1 MGGIKNMTLPNKAVI
16 YARVSTEE
24 QASEGYSIEAQKQL
38 LQEYAKQRNIQI
50 IDEYIDEGKSG
61 KSIDGRP
68 ELLRLLSDARE
79 NKFDIVIIYKLD
91 RLARK
96 TRDSLEIAERL
107 ERHNVLLMSYSENID
122 TTTPGG
128 KMFYTLIS
136 SFAEMERSTIIDRV
150 KMGMNQRAKQGK
162 WNGGIVLGYDV
173 IEKELVVND
182 EEASIVQEIFNLANL
197 GHGYKKIAYML
208 NKIGYKTKKNRDFSI
223 ATVKGI
229 LDNPI
234 YIGKIRFNQHENW
247 SEKRRKGKNNEP
259 YIIDGTHPPIIS
271 IELWEHVQ
279 QKRQQRSYQ
288 PSQSQ
293 QPYFLSRLIRCPECG
308 HGMVSAKA
316 RGHKGR
322 VYRYYQ
328 CGQFHNK
335 GKTVCSPNSINADR
349 AEQQVIEELK
359 RVVSE
364 PYFIEKL
371 VEKMNSEREEAEKPL
386 LKEKKRLFQEC
397 EKTEKRVDTIVN
409 QLMDDIELKSIYTK
423 KLKEQQQLLE
433 TYQEKLASI
442 DNQLQSINK
451 KPIDADAMRNL
462 LENLDTILEKADST
476 EKKEL
481 LALFVK
487 DIQITKEPTSRRT
500 GRQITRLNLMFD
512 FTIEALQGS
521 TGVLLNRMTDI
532 NLDFIAPIDTSFMD
546 EPFSREETL
555 RDALASLSILPLLMV
570 RFPPINPKSPINLL
584 N

>member
-1 MGGIKNMTLPNKAVI
+1 MNSTVKAVI
-16 YARVSTEE
+16 YARVSTDE
-24 QASEGYSIEAQKQL
+24 QVADGHSIEAQKQL
-38 LQEYAKQRNIQI
+38 LREYASQRKILI
-50 IDEYIDEGKSG
+50 VDEYIEEGRSG
-61 KSIDGRP
+61 KNIEGRP
-68 ELLRLLSDARE
+68 EMLRLLKDAKKD
-79 NKFDIVIIYKLD
+79 KFDAVITYKLD

-96 TRDSLEIAERL
+96 TRDSLDIVETL
-107 ERHNVLLMSYSENID
+107 ERHNVQLMSYSENID

-128 KMFYTLIS
+128 KMFYTLLS

-162 WNGGIVLGYDV
+162 WNGGIVLGYNI
-173 IEKELVVND
+173 IEKELVVNE
-182 EEASIVQEIFNLANL
+182 EEAAIVQEIFDLANR

-208 NKIGYKTKKNRDFSI
+208 NEKGYKTKKSKDFSI

-247 SEKRRKGKNNEP
+247 SEKRRKGKNNNP
-259 YIIDGTHPPIIS
+259 DIVDGMHTPIIS
-271 IELWEHVQ
+271 KEIWEQVQ

-322 VYRYYQ
+322 IYRYYQ

-335 GKTVCSPNSINADR
+335 GKSVCSPNSINADR
-349 AEQQVIEELK
+349 AEQQSIEELK
-359 RVVSE
+359 KVVTE

-371 VEKMNSEREEAEKPL
+371 VEKMNAERADAERPL
-386 LKEKKRLFQEC
+386 LKEKKRLLREID
-397 EKTEKRVDTIVN
+397 KTDSRMDTIIN
-409 QLMDDIELKSIYTK
+409 KLMDEPELKGIFTK
-423 KLKEQQQLLE
+423 KLKEYQLLLE
-433 TYQEKLASI
+433 SLQEKLESVVQ
-442 DNQLQSINK
+442 QLKNISK
-451 KPIDADAMRNL
+451 EPIDANAMKHL
-462 LENLDTILEKADST
+462 LENLETMLEQADSA

-500 GRQITRLNLMFD
+500 GRQITQINLTFD

-521 TGVLLNRMTDI
+521 TGVLLNKMNNI
-532 NLDFIAPIDTSFMD
+532 NINCVAPIDTSFMD
-546 EPFSREETL
+546 EPFPNEETL
-555 RDALASLSILPLLMV
+555 RDALASLSILPLLMI
-570 RFPPINPKSPINLL
+570 RFPPINPKRSVHLL
-584 N
+584 HQYQPH

>member
-1 MGGIKNMTLPNKAVI
+1 MLTGVI

-24 QASEGYSIEAQKQL
+24 QVSEGYSINAQKEL
-38 LQEYAKQRNIQI
+38 LQEYAKTRNIQI
-50 IDEYIDEGKSG
+50 VDEYIDEGRSG
-61 KSIDGRP
+61 KSIEGRP
-68 ELLRLLSDARE
+68 EMQRLLKDARD
-79 NKFDIVIIYKLD
+79 NKFDTVITYKLD

-96 TRDSLEIAERL
+96 TRDSLDIVETL
-107 ERHNVLLMSYSENID
+107 ERHNVQLMSYSENID

-173 IEKELVVND
+173 IDKELVIN
-182 EEASIVQEIFNLANL
+182 EKESAIIQEIFDLANR
-197 GHGYKKIAYML
+197 GHGFKKVAYML
-208 NKIGYKTKKNRDFSI
+208 NKKGYKTKKDRDFSI

-229 LDNPI
+229 LNNPV

-247 SEKRRKGKNNEP
+247 SEKRRKGKNNNP
-259 YIIDGTHPPIIS
+259 DIVDGTHSPIIS
-271 IELWEHVQ
+271 QKLWEQVQ
-279 QKRQQRSYQ
+279 QKLQQRSYQ

-293 QPYFLSRLIRCPECG
+293 QPYFLSRLVRCPECG
-308 HGMVSAKA
+308 HGMVSAKS

-335 GKTVCSPNSINADR
+335 GKSVCSPNSINADR

-359 RVVSE
+359 RVVKE

-371 VEKMNSEREEAEKPL
+371 VEKMNLEREAAERPL
-386 LKEKKRLFQEC
+386 LKEKKLLLHEI
-397 EKTEKRVDTIVN
+397 EKTEKRIDTIIN
-409 QLMDDIELKSIYTK
+409 KLIDEPELKTIFTK

-433 TYQEKLASI
+433 SLKEKVASTEK
-442 DNQLQSINK
+442 QLLNISK
-451 KPIDADAMRNL
+451 EPIDADAMRTL
-462 LENLDTILEKADST
+462 LENLDEILEKADSA

-481 LALFVK
+481 LALFIR
-487 DIQITKEPTSRRT
+487 DIHITKEPTSRRT
-500 GRQITRLNLMFD
+500 GRQITQINLMFD

-521 TGVLLNRMTDI
+521 TGVLLNRMNDI
-532 NLDFIAPIDTSFMD
+532 NLDFIAPIDRSFLD
-546 EPFSREETL
+546 QPSFYEEML
-555 RDALASLSILPLLMV
+555 RDAMASLSILPLLMV
-570 RFPPINPKSPINLL
+570 RFPPINPKRSINLL
-584 N
+584 Q